1 MLQAI
6 QDRKDFRNPSIYEK
20 LVQFC
25 DINELGTNYPPE
37 IYDPLMW
44 GKESYYEALAKAQ
57 KDDTDR
63 REKERKE
70 KTKVSTLSFVF

>member
-1 MLQAI
+1 M
-6 QDRKDFRNPSIYEK
+6 
-20 LVQFC
+20 QFC

-44 GKESYYEALAKAQ
+44 GKESYYEELAKAQ
-57 KDDTDR
+57 KAETDR

-70 KTKVSTLSFVF
+70 KTKV